1 MKVNAKKHG
10 KKNRNKKGNRAR
22 SKQRGPRYWV
32 AMGTMSALL
41 AYAPV
46 SSKAAAPSSGLS
58 SYSAWEVIYL
68 QDPDKAKTVS
78 RFDIPPGTLDTVLTA
93 FQNLTGLQVIVPSG
107 EIKSISSPGV
117 SGALT
122 PERALQQLLAGTGI
136 TYRFTG
142 PTIVTLELKGVEA
155 SVEILG
161 RISPSSPKYTE
172 PLRDTPQTINII
184 PKAVIEEQGATT
196 LRDVL
201 RNVPGLTMVAG
212 EGGAPAGDNLTLRGF
227 SARNDIFIDG
237 VRDISAQ
244 SRDPF
249 SLEQVEVI
257 KGPNSSFNGR
267 GSTGGTINL
276 VTKTP
281 NVRPLYGGTLSFGT
295 DRTKRITTDINVP
308 FKDRHAF
315 RLNLMGHDSGVAG
328 RDVVK
333 NQRWGIAP
341 SLATGL
347 GTRTRT
353 IFSYFHLKQDNIP
366 DYGIPWVTNDHN
378 VLVEFRD
385 RPAPVD
391 RETFYGLRSRDY
403 EETNADIGTISF
415 ERDFNDNLT
424 MRSQLRYGRATRD
437 SITTAPR
444 FTADDNS
451 LVINRNGPSWLT
463 EDSIWDNQTD
473 LRSRFSTGGVEH
485 RLVTGLALSHENNQ
499 RINRTVTGTPTTDLN
514 NPNPDQAFNGVITLS
529 PNVGDITAKTMAF
542 YAFDTVRLG
551 KRWELIGGLRW
562 DYFDVEGVQNAGATE
577 PPQPRIANIDRMF
590 SGRGAI
596 VFKPRAEGSIYAS
609 YGTSVNPSVE
619 GLLYNPA
626 INPGGN
632 IIEPEKTYTVE
643 IGTKWDLLG
652 ERLTLTGALFNID
665 KTNAR
670 TPDLVNDDVDV
681 LQGRLRVQGI
691 ELGAS
696 GSLTRSWRVLAGY
709 TLLDSRIVRSN
720 DPNPVLNRRFQNT
733 PRNSFNIWS
742 TYLFR
747 SRLNLG
753 GGVRFIG
760 KRFGNN
766 TNTRWVDNY
775 YTIDALVSF
784 PITSKVDLR
793 VNLYNLNDAYYF
805 DRLGGGH
812 LIPGAGRSVMVSTG
826 FRF

>member
-78 RFDIPPGTLDTVLTA
+78 RFDIPPGTLDTVLTS

-122 PERALQQLLAGTGI
+122 AEKALQQLLAGTGI

-212 EGGAPAGDNLTLRGF
+212 EGGLAAGDNLTLRGF

-249 SLEQVEVI
+249 NLEQVEVI

-276 VTKTP
+276 ITKAP

-295 DRTKRITTDINVP
+295 DKTKRITTDINVP
-308 FKDRHAF
+308 FKDRYAF

-366 DYGIPWVTNDHN
+366 DYGIPWVTATHEILTPNT
-378 VLVEFRD
+378 
-385 RPAPVD
+385 PAPVD
-391 RETFYGLRSRDY
+391 RANFYGLRSRDY
-403 EETNADIGTISF
+403 EETNADIGTISI

-424 MRSQLRYGRATRD
+424 MRNQLRYSRATRD

-444 FTADDNS
+444 FASNDS

-463 EDSIWDNQTD
+463 EDNIWDNQTD

-499 RINRTVTGTPTTDLN
+499 RINRTVTTPPPTDLF
-514 NPNPDQAFNGVITLS
+514 NPDPDLAFNSVTTLS
-529 PNVGDITAKTMAF
+529 PNVGDITGKTMAF
-542 YAFDTVRLG
+542 YATDTARLG

-562 DYFDVEGVQNAGATE
+562 DYFDVEGVQNAGATAT
-577 PPQPRIANIDRMF
+577 PARIDRIDRMF

-609 YGTSVNPSVE
+609 YGTSVSPSVE
-619 GLLYNPA
+619 GLLYTPA
-626 INPGGN
+626 VNPGN
-632 IIEPEKTYTVE
+632 VILEPEKTYTVE
-643 IGTKWDLLG
+643 IGSKWDMLG
-652 ERLTLTGALFNID
+652 ERLILTGAIFNID

-670 TPDLVNDDVDV
+670 TPDPVAPGVMV
-681 LQGRLRVQGI
+681 LDGKLRVQGI

-696 GSLTRSWRVLAGY
+696 GSITRNLRVLAGY
-709 TLLDSRIVRSN
+709 TLLDSRVVRSGTLGE
-720 DPNPVLNRRFQNT
+720 VNRRFLNT

-753 GGVRFIG
+753 GGVRFVG

-784 PITSKVDLR
+784 PITSKIDLR
-793 VNLYNLNDAYYF
+793 LNLYNLNDAYYF
-805 DRLGGGH
+805 DRLSTTGH

>member
-10 KKNRNKKGNRAR
+10 KRNRNRKGNRAK

-41 AYAPV
+41 AYTPI
-46 SSKAAAPSSGLS
+46 SSKAAAPSPGLS
-58 SYSAWEVIYL
+58 SYSAWEIIYQ
-68 QDPDKAKTVS
+68 QDPNKAGQVS
-78 RFDIPPGTLDTVLTA
+78 RFDIPPGPLDTVLTA
-93 FQNLTGLQVIVPSG
+93 FQNLTGLQVIFPSSD
-107 EIKSISSPGV
+107 IKSISSPGV
-117 SGALT
+117 SGALNA
-122 PERALQQLLAGTGI
+122 ERALQQLLAGTGI

-142 PTIVTLELKGVEA
+142 PTIVTLEVKGVEG

-249 SLEQVEVI
+249 NLEQVEVI

-276 VTKTP
+276 ATKTP

-295 DRTKRITTDINVP
+295 DETKRITTDINVP
-308 FKDRHAF
+308 FKDRYAF

-347 GTRTRT
+347 GTRNRF
-353 IFSYFHLKQDNIP
+353 IFSYLHLKQDNIP
-366 DYGIPWVTNDHN
+366 DYGIPWVTGDHN
-378 VLVEFRD
+378 VLAEFSNQ
-385 RPAPVD
+385 PAPVD
-391 RETFYGLRSRDY
+391 RANFYGLRSRDY

-424 MRSQLRYGRATRD
+424 MRSQLRYGRSTRD
-437 SITTAPR
+437 SVTTAPR
-444 FTADDNS
+444 FASADS
-451 LVINRNGPSWLT
+451 LVINRNGPAWLT
-463 EDSIWDNQTD
+463 EDNIWDNQTD

-485 RLVTGLALSHENNQ
+485 RLVTGLALSHENNR
-499 RINRTVTGTPTTDLN
+499 RINRTISPAPTTDLY
-514 NPNPDQAFNGVITLS
+514 NPDPDLAFNSVTTLS
-529 PNVGDITAKTMAF
+529 PNVGDITGKTMAF
-542 YAFDTVRLG
+542 YAFDTARLG

-562 DYFDVEGVQNAGATE
+562 DYFDVEGIQNAGATA

-619 GLLYNPA
+619 GLLYSPVV
-626 INPGGN
+626 NPGGN
-632 IIEPEKTYTVE
+632 VIEPEKTYTVE
-643 IGTKWDLLG
+643 IGSKWDLLG
-652 ERLTLTGALFNID
+652 ERLTLTGAIFNID

-670 TPDLVNDDVDV
+670 TEDLELDNVQV
-681 LQGRLRVQGI
+681 LQGKLRVQGI

-696 GSLTRSWRVLAGY
+696 GNITRTLRVLAGY

-720 DPNPVLNRRFQNT
+720 DPREVNRRFQNT

-742 TYLFR
+742 TYLLR

-760 KRFGNN
+760 KRFGSNN
-766 TNTRWVDNY
+766 FNTRWVDNY
-775 YTIDALVSF
+775 YTIDGLVSF

-793 VNLYNLNDAYYF
+793 LNLYNLNNAYYF

>member
-10 KKNRNKKGNRAR
+10 KKNRNKKGNKVK

-41 AYAPV
+41 AYTPI
-46 SSKAAAPSSGLS
+46 SSKAAVPNSGVS
-58 SYSAWEVIYL
+58 SYSAWEIIYQ
-68 QDPDKAKTVS
+68 QDPDKARPVS
-78 RFDIPPGTLDTVLTA
+78 RFDIPPGPLETVLTA
-93 FQNLTGLQVIVPSG
+93 FQNLTGLQVIFPST
-107 EIKSISSPGV
+107 EIRAISSPGV

-122 PERALQQLLAGTGI
+122 AEKALQQLLVGTGI

-142 PTIVTLELKGVEA
+142 PAIVTLELKGVEG

-201 RNVPGLTMVAG
+201 RNVPGLTIVAG

-237 VRDISAQ
+237 VRDLSPQ

-249 SLEQVEVI
+249 NLEQVEVV
-257 KGPNSSFNGR
+257 KGPNSAFNGR

-276 VTKTP
+276 ITKAP
-281 NVRPLYGGTLSFGT
+281 NLRPSYGGTLSFGT
-295 DRTKRITTDINVP
+295 DETKRITTDVNLP
-308 FKDRHAF
+308 FKDRYSF
-315 RLNLMGHDSGVAG
+315 RLNLMGHDSSVAG
-328 RDVVK
+328 RDVTK

-347 GTRTRT
+347 GTRSRFV
-353 IFSYFHLKQDNIP
+353 FSYLHFKQDNIP
-366 DYGIPWVTNDHN
+366 DYGIPWVTATHN
-378 VLVEFRD
+378 VLSEFRD

-391 RETFYGLRSRDY
+391 RESFYGLRSRDF
-403 EETNADIGTISF
+403 EELNSDIGTISF
-415 ERDFNDNLT
+415 ERDLGDNLT
-424 MRSQLRYGRATRD
+424 MRNQLRYSRATRD

-444 FTADDNS
+444 FASNDS
-451 LVINRNGPSWLT
+451 LIINRNGPSWLT
-463 EDSIWDNQTD
+463 EDNIWDNQTD
-473 LRSRFSTGGVEH
+473 LRSRFSTGSVEH
-485 RLVTGLALSHENNQ
+485 RLVSGLSLSHENNQ
-499 RINRTVTGTPTTDLN
+499 RLTRSVSVAPPTDLN
-514 NPNPDQAFNGVITLS
+514 NPNPDLAFNSVTALS
-529 PNVGDITAKTMAF
+529 PYVGDITAKTF
-542 YAFDTVRLG
+542 GIYAFDTVKLG

-562 DYFDVEGVQNAGATE
+562 DYFDVEGVPTAAATAT
-577 PPQPRIANIDRMF
+577 PPSRIARIDRML
-590 SGRGAI
+590 SGRGSI
-596 VFKPRAEGSIYAS
+596 VFKPKAEGSFYAS
-609 YGTSVNPSVE
+609 YGTSVNPSLE
-619 GLLYNPA
+619 GLAYQTVAPT
-626 INPGGN
+626 
-632 IIEPEKTYTVE
+632 IEPEKTYTVE
-643 IGTKWDLLG
+643 VGTKWDLVG
-652 ERLTLTGALFNID
+652 ERLSLNAAIFNVD

-670 TPDLVNDDVDV
+670 TTDPVTNLVSLNGD
-681 LQGRLRVQGI
+681 LRVRGI

-696 GSLTRSWRVLAGY
+696 GSITRVLKVLAGY
-709 TLLDSRIVRSN
+709 TLLDSKVVKS
-720 DPNPVLNRRFQNT
+720 DNPVEVGRRFQNT
-733 PRNSFNIWS
+733 PRNSFNLWS
-742 TYLFR
+742 TYLVR
-747 SRLNLG
+747 SKLNLG

-760 KRFGNN
+760 RRFGNN
-766 TNTRWVDNY
+766 TNTRWVDKY
-775 YTIDALVSF
+775 YTIDALVSY

-793 VNLYNLNDAYYF
+793 LNLYNLNDAYYF

>member
-1 MKVNAKKHG
+1 MKVYTKKHG
-10 KKNRNKKGNRAR
+10 KKNRNKKGNRAK

-41 AYAPV
+41 AYAPI
-46 SSKAAAPSSGLS
+46 SSKAAVPSSGLS
-58 SYSAWEVIYL
+58 SYSAWEIIYQ

-78 RFDIPPGTLDTVLTA
+78 RFDIPPGSLETVLTA

-122 PERALQQLLAGTGI
+122 AEKALQQLLAGTGI

-142 PTIVTLELKGVEA
+142 PTIVTLDLKGVEA

-249 SLEQVEVI
+249 NLEQVEVI

-276 VTKTP
+276 LTKTP

-295 DRTKRITTDINVP
+295 DETKRITTDINVP

-341 SLATGL
+341 SYATGL

-366 DYGIPWVTNDHN
+366 DYGIPWVPATHEILTPNT
-378 VLVEFRD
+378 
-385 RPAPVD
+385 PAPVD
-391 RETFYGLRSRDY
+391 RENFYGLRSRDY
-403 EETNADIGTISF
+403 EETNADIGTISI

-424 MRSQLRYGRATRD
+424 LRNQLRYGRATRD

-444 FTADDNS
+444 FASDDS

-463 EDSIWDNQTD
+463 EDNIWDNQTD
-473 LRSRFSTGGVEH
+473 LRSRFSTGGVGH
-485 RLVTGLALSHENNQ
+485 KLVTGLALSHEKNQ
-499 RINRTVTGTPTTDLN
+499 RINRTVSAAPPTDLF
-514 NPNPDQAFNGVITLS
+514 NPDPDLAFNSATTLS
-529 PNVGDITAKTMAF
+529 PNVGDITGKTMAF
-542 YAFDTVRLG
+542 YAVDTATLG

-562 DYFDVEGVQNAGATE
+562 DYFDVEGVQNAGATAT
-577 PPQPRIANIDRMF
+577 PSRIDRIDRMF

-609 YGTSVNPSVE
+609 YGTSVSPSVE
-619 GLLYNPA
+619 GLLYSPAVNP
-626 INPGGN
+626 GN
-632 IIEPEKTYTVE
+632 IILEPEKTYTVE
-643 IGTKWDLLG
+643 IGSKWDMLG
-652 ERLTLTGALFNID
+652 ERLTLTGAIFNID

-670 TPDLVNDDVDV
+670 TPDLELDNVMV

-696 GSLTRSWRVLAGY
+696 GSITRTLRVLAGY

-720 DPNPVLNRRFQNT
+720 LPAEVNRRFQNT
-733 PRNSFNIWS
+733 PRNSFNIWT
-742 TYLFR
+742 TYLLR

-760 KRFGNN
+760 RRFGNN
-766 TNTRWVDNY
+766 ANTRWVDNY

-784 PITSKVDLR
+784 PITSKIDLR
-793 VNLYNLNDAYYF
+793 LNLYNLNNAYYF

-812 LIPGAGRSVMVSTG
+812 LIPGAGRSAMVSTG

>member
-1 MKVNAKKHG
+1 MKINAKKHG
-10 KKNRNKKGNRAR
+10 KKNRNKKGNKVR

-41 AYAPV
+41 AYTPI
-46 SSKAAAPSSGLS
+46 STKAAAPNSGLS
-58 SYSAWEVIYL
+58 SYSAWEIIYQ
-68 QDPDKAKTVS
+68 QDPGKAGEVS
-78 RFDIPPGTLDTVLTA
+78 RFDIPPGSLDAVLAA

-107 EIKSISSPGV
+107 DMKSISSPGV

-122 PERALQQLLAGTGI
+122 AEKALQQLLMGTGI

-142 PTIVTLELKGVEA
+142 PTIVTLELKGVEG

-172 PLRDTPQTINII
+172 PIRDTPQTINII

-201 RNVPGLTMVAG
+201 RNVPGLTIVAG

-227 SARNDIFIDG
+227 SARNDIYVDG
-237 VRDISAQ
+237 VRDLSPQ

-249 SLEQVEVI
+249 NLEQVEVV
-257 KGPNSSFNGR
+257 KGPNSAFNGR
-267 GSTGGTINL
+267 GSAGGTINL

-281 NVRPLYGGTLSFGT
+281 NIRPVYGATLSFGS
-295 DRTKRITTDINVP
+295 DETKRVTTDVNIP
-308 FKDRHAF
+308 FKDRYAF

-347 GTRTRT
+347 GTRSRF
-353 IFSYFHLKQDNIP
+353 IFSYLHLKQDNIP
-366 DYGIPWVTNDHN
+366 DYGIPWVTADHN
-378 VLVEFRD
+378 VLSELRD
-385 RPAPVD
+385 QPAPVD
-391 RETFYGLRSRDY
+391 RENFYGLKSRDY
-403 EETNADIGTISF
+403 EELNADIGTISF
-415 ERDFNDNLT
+415 ERDVNDNLT
-424 MRSQLRYGRATRD
+424 MRNQLRYSRATRD

-444 FTADDNS
+444 FASPNS
-451 LVINRNGPSWLT
+451 LVINRNGPSWIT
-463 EDSIWDNQTD
+463 EDNIWDNQTD

-485 RLVTGLALSHENNQ
+485 RLVTGLALAHENNQ
-499 RINRTVTGTPTTDLN
+499 RITRAVSTAPPTDLN
-514 NPNPDQAFNGVITLS
+514 NPNPDLAFNSATTLS
-529 PNVGDITAKTMAF
+529 PFVGDITGKTVGV
-542 YAFDTVRLG
+542 YAFDTARLG

-562 DYFDVEGVQNAGATE
+562 DYFDVEGIPTAAATAAL
-577 PPQPRIANIDRMF
+577 PSRIARIDRMF

-609 YGTSVNPSVE
+609 YGTSVNPSLE
-619 GLLYNPA
+619 GLSYQA
-626 INPGGN
+626 ASAT
-632 IIEPEKTYTVE
+632 IEPEKTYTVE
-643 IGTKWDLLG
+643 VGTKWDLLG
-652 ERLTLTGALFNID
+652 ERLTLSGAIFNVD

-670 TPDLVNDDVDV
+670 TPDLTTPALTV
-681 LQGRLRVQGI
+681 LEGELRVQGI

-696 GSLTRSWRVLAGY
+696 GSITRTLRVLAGY
-709 TLLDSRIVRSN
+709 TLLDSRVVRSN
-720 DPNPVLNRRFQNT
+720 TPAEVNRRFQNT
-733 PRNSFNIWS
+733 PRNSFNLWT
-742 TYLFR
+742 TYLVR
-747 SRLNLG
+747 SKLNLG

-760 KRFGNN
+760 RRFGNS

-775 YTIDALVSF
+775 YTIDGLISY
-784 PITSKVDLR
+784 PITSKIDLR
-793 VNLYNLNDAYYF
+793 LNLYNLNDAYYF

-812 LIPGAGRSVMVSTG
+812 LVPGAGRSVMVSTG

>member
-1 MKVNAKKHG
+1 MKINAKKHG

-22 SKQRGPRYWV
+22 SKHRGPRYWV

-41 AYAPV
+41 AYAPI
-46 SSKAAAPSSGLS
+46 SSKAETPSPGLS
-58 SYSAWEVIYL
+58 SYSAWEIIYQ
-68 QDPDKAKTVS
+68 QDPNKAGQVS
-78 RFDIPPGTLDTVLTA
+78 RFDIPPGPLETVLTA

-107 EIKSISSPGV
+107 DIKSVSSPGV

-122 PERALQQLLAGTGI
+122 AEKALQQLLAGTGI

-142 PTIVTLELKGVEA
+142 PTIVTLEVKGVEG

-249 SLEQVEVI
+249 NLEQVEVI

-281 NVRPLYGGTLSFGT
+281 NVRSLYGGTLSFGT
-295 DRTKRITTDINVP
+295 DKTKRITTDINVP
-308 FKDRHAF
+308 FKDRYAF

-347 GTRTRT
+347 GTRSRF

-366 DYGIPWVTNDHN
+366 DYGIPWVTDNHN
-378 VLVEFRD
+378 ILLRD
-385 RPAPVD
+385 TPAPVD
-391 RETFYGLRSRDY
+391 RENFYGLRSRDY

-424 MRSQLRYGRATRD
+424 MRNQLRYGRATRD

-444 FTADDNS
+444 FASADS

-463 EDSIWDNQTD
+463 EDNIWDNQTD

-499 RINRTVTGTPTTDLN
+499 RINRTVSAAPPTDLQ
-514 NPNPDQAFNGVITLS
+514 NPDPDMDFNSVSTLS
-529 PNVGDITAKTMAF
+529 PNVGDITGKTMAL
-542 YAFDTVRLG
+542 YAFDTARLG

-562 DYFDVEGVQNAGATE
+562 DYFDVEGVQNAAATAV
-577 PPQPRIANIDRMF
+577 PARIARIDRMF

-619 GLLYNPA
+619 GLLYSPVV
-626 INPGGN
+626 NPGGSV
-632 IIEPEKTYTVE
+632 IEPEKTYTVE
-643 IGTKWDLLG
+643 IGSKWDLLG
-652 ERLTLTGALFNID
+652 ERLTLTGAIFNID

-670 TPDLVNDDVDV
+670 TPDLVTPNVMV
-681 LQGRLRVQGI
+681 LQGKLRVQGI

-696 GSLTRSWRVLAGY
+696 GSLTRTWRVLAGY
-709 TLLDSRIVRSN
+709 TLLDSRVVRSN
-720 DPNPVLNRRFQNT
+720 DPEQLNRRFLNT

-753 GGVRFIG
+753 GGVRFVG

-766 TNTRWVDNY
+766 INTRWVDNY
-775 YTIDALVSF
+775 YTIDALVSY

-826 FRF
+826 FRL